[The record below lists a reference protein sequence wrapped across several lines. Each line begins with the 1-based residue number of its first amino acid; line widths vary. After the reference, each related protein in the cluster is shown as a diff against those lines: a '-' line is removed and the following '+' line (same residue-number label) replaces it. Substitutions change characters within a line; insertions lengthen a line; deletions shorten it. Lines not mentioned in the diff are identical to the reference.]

1 MTSNVG
7 TKDIRAQGLNYGFVP
22 PSQTDDYKNLKDTVE
37 EAMRRL
43 FNPEFLNRID
53 DTIVFRS
60 LTKDDIM
67 KIIDVELKEL
77 FENIKESKKEIFLT
91 EKAKEFIVTKG
102 YDPKYGARPLKR
114 ALQKYVQDPL
124 AEEILLGHFKENSK
138 IKVDYVDNSDELIFI
153 DVSDESSTDNNEILH
168 TEEDS
173 NS

>member
-7 TKDIRAQGLNYGFVP
+7 TKDIRAQGLSYGFVP

-37 EAMRRL
+37 DAMKKL

-60 LTKDDIM
+60 LAKEDII

-77 FENIKESKKEIFLT
+77 FTNIKESKKELVLT
-91 EKAKEFIVTKG
+91 NKAKEFLVTKG

-114 ALQKYVQDPL
+114 ALQKYIQDPL
-124 AEEILLGHFKENSK
+124 AEEILLGHFKENAV
-138 IKVDYVDNSDELIFI
+138 IKVDYIENAEELTFI
-153 DVSDESSTDNNEILH
+153 DITEESKNDEIIHNSTDTNN
-168 TEEDS
+168 
-173 NS
+173 